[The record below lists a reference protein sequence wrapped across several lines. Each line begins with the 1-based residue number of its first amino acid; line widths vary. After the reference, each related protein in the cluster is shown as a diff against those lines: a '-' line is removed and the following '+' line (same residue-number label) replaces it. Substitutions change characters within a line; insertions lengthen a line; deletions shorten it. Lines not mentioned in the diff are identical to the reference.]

1 MPANRHVERP
11 PFERTAA
18 NLVEFP
24 MSDLSL
30 FYESDVTVGS
40 LYGSSRTAV
49 RALPFGRSA
58 QFATGT
64 TTMDAE
70 TSGRTT
76 DTDRRRATWMV
87 AAQAGDKTAYETLL
101 RDCIPFIKQVARG
114 QGVRAD
120 CIDDIVQETLIT
132 IHRARQ
138 TYDPN
143 RSFTAWLRM
152 IAQRRAVDGL
162 RRGGRS
168 DAHEVHAPLA
178 YENHPDSSGDPE
190 EAASELDRAALLG
203 ASIATLSARQRE
215 AVEHLALRDHSLAQA
230 AAATGRTTGSL
241 RVNWHRA
248 IKTLRVQL
256 GGKD

>member
-1 MPANRHVERP
+1 MNRTLPWVRCMVPAVQQFVHFRSDAQHNLRLEQPRWTRKP
-11 PFERTAA
+11 PVVPPTPIDDGPRGW
-18 NLVEFP
+18 
-24 MSDLSL
+24 SL
-30 FYESDVTVGS
+30 P
-40 LYGSSRTAV
+40 R
-49 RALPFGRSA
+49 
-58 QFATGT
+58 
-64 TTMDAE
+64 
-70 TSGRTT
+70 
-76 DTDRRRATWMV
+76 
-87 AAQAGDKTAYETLL
+87 GDKTAYETLL